1 MINVDD
7 ILSDTTARDFNVTYA
22 DTYLQFKT
30 RDDDGWYPAKVIE
43 ASTIDGSFVITV
55 EKVNGHRVFLDMRNP
70 SNSIKFD
77 WPELGYINF
86 KDHSVY
92 IERTARR
99 QWKKGLRQHCIQ
111 VTPTDCRMLSAIS
124 HEIRGYDTHFS
135 DKGIAE
141 IFNPTYTSLKD
152 AIELVV
158 EGEKIARCISP
169 HFAISSY
176 YDIDKPVVMYRN
188 NIVGIIEDNKLV
200 MPNQVNHLIP
210 MLRRIVPNGL
220 HNSILLQP

>member
-1 MINVDD
+1 MINVND

-30 RDDDGWYPAKVIE
+30 RDDDGWYPAKVLE
-43 ASTIDGSFVITV
+43 AATVDGSFIITV
-55 EKVNGHRVFLDMRNP
+55 RKINGDTICLDLRDP

-92 IERTARR
+92 VERTARR
-99 QWKKGLRQHCIQ
+99 QWKKGLRQHCLH
-111 VTPTDCRMLSAIS
+111 VSPTDSRLLIAIQ
-124 HEIRGYDTHFS
+124 HEVNGYNVEFS
-135 DKGIAE
+135 DQGITE
-141 IFNPTYTSLKD
+141 IFNPTYTSVKD

-169 HFAISSY
+169 HFAISSCY
-176 YDIDKPVVMYRN
+176 HLDKPVVMYRN
-188 NIVGIIEDNKLV
+188 NIVGIIEDNQIVIPDK
-200 MPNQVNHLIP
+200 VNHLIP

-220 HNSILLQP
+220 HNSIVLQP